1 MKKVTV
7 RTPAQMVLD
16 ETGILYAET
25 WQNLDVANGP
35 HARSNLMAATC
46 EAGVELADMTMF
58 DDVTFREEN
67 PMASVV
73 NKWAH
78 SEFRCSKSGESSIF
92 GIKFEYYF
100 PDTLDNSPNFGRT
113 L

>member
-1 MKKVTV
+1 V
-7 RTPAQMVLD
+7 RTPAQKVLD
-16 ETGILYAET
+16 ELDILCAET
-25 WQNLDVANGP
+25 SENLYVAHGP
-35 HARSNLMAATC
+35 HARSNLIAATC

-67 PMASVV
+67 RMAIVV

-78 SEFRCSKSGESSIF
+78 SEFRCSKRGESSIF